1 MELSEDMK
9 KFESGYNEGFFYA
22 AQVVAS
28 NVLRLIDQHPSWM
41 LEPSRRQ
48 AKAEIRL
55 ATKNILQKKGLIP
68 SSYAVMTGKAEDV
81 PVDFNLFI

>member
-1 MELSEDMK
+1 
-9 KFESGYNEGFFYA
+9 
-22 AQVVAS
+22 
-28 NVLRLIDQHPSWM
+28 M